1 MKEDSGE
8 VPGWHGRGADTIT
21 GTVQGMISGAG
32 RRVLVTG
39 GAGFVGSHVAE
50 AHLAL
55 GDRVCVLD
63 DLSSGRP
70 GNVPAGAEF
79 VEMDVADPRTR
90 DYIGDGGFEL
100 VNHHAAQVD
109 VRVSVADPAADAR
122 TNILGLV
129 NVLEGARA
137 AGTKRVVFV
146 SSGGVVYGEPDT
158 FPTPETAPKRPVSPY
173 GVSKLAG
180 EHYLDYYRQVHG
192 LDYVALRYSNVY
204 GPRQD
209 SGGEAGVVAIFSN
222 RLLRREP
229 LVIYGDG
236 EQLRDYVYVEDVA
249 RANLVAAETDLE
261 DGADIDARAFNIGT
275 GEATSVNTLAEL
287 LEEVAGIRVQ
297 RVFRRAR
304 AGDVRCSTL
313 AIDRIRDR
321 NWVPVFSLRE
331 GLARTFRHIDARVAP
346 PRVAEVGS

>member
-1 MKEDSGE
+1 M
-8 VPGWHGRGADTIT
+8 
-21 GTVQGMISGAG
+21 
-32 RRVLVTG
+32 RVLVTG

-50 AHLAL
+50 AHLAA
-55 GDRVCVLD
+55 GDQVCILD
-63 DLSSGRP
+63 DLSSGSP
-70 GNVPAGAEF
+70 DNVPAGARF

-90 DYIGDGGFEL
+90 DFIGEHGFDL

-109 VRVSVADPAADAR
+109 VRVSVADPVADAR

-129 NVLEGARA
+129 NVLEGALA

-146 SSGGVVYGEPDT
+146 SSGGVVYGEPDA

-173 GVSKLAG
+173 GVSKLTG
-180 EHYLDYYRQVHG
+180 EHYLSYYRAVHG

-209 SGGEAGVVAIFSN
+209 PSGEGGVVAIFSN

-249 RANLVAAETDLE
+249 RANLVAADMDPEG
-261 DGADIDARAFNIGT
+261 GADIDARAYNIAT
-275 GEATSVNTLAEL
+275 GDATSVNTLAEL
-287 LEEVAGIRVQ
+287 LEEVSGIRAR
-297 RVFRRAR
+297 RVFRGAR
-304 AGDVRCSTL
+304 TGDVRCSTL
-313 AIDRIRDR
+313 AADRMRERGWTPD
-321 NWVPVFSLRE
+321 FSLRD
-331 GLARTFRHIDARVAP
+331 GLLRTFRHIAAQAARP
-346 PRVAEVGS
+346 GVAEVAS